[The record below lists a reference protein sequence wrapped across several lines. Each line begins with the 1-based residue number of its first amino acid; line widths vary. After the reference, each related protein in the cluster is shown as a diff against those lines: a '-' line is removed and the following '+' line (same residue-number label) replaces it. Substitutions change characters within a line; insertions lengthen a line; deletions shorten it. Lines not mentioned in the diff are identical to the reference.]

1 MSAATLPLAYVAPQ
15 VGSRVLIP
23 SGLTDAGWLEVIVTE
38 VRPHV
43 GSRLPEIVGRPHG
56 SLIASFRSVEWRAP
70 EAVDVRCG
78 TCYRVV
84 LEGVTVADHAASS
97 AHHASIAGILER
109 AS

>member
-1 MSAATLPLAYVAPQ
+1 MTSRFPLAYVAPK

-23 SGLTDAGWLEVIVTE
+23 SGLVDAGWLEVIVRE

-43 GSRLPEIVGRPHG
+43 GSRLPEVVGAPYG
-56 SLIASFRSVEWRAP
+56 SQIASFRSVEWRAL
-70 EAVDVRCG
+70 ESVDVRCG

-84 LEGVTVADHAASS
+84 PEGMLVSDHAATSEF
-97 AHHASIAGILER
+97 HASIVRVLER

>member
-1 MSAATLPLAYVAPQ
+1 MSDRFPLAYVAPK

-23 SGLTDAGWLEVIVTE
+23 SGLVDAGWLEVIVTE

-43 GSRLPEIVGRPHG
+43 GTRLPEIVGRPRG
-56 SLIASFRSVEWRAP
+56 ALVSSFRSVEWRALGS
-70 EAVDVRCG
+70 VDVRCG

-84 LEGVTVADHAASS
+84 PEGSTVADHAATSEF
-97 AHHASIAGILER
+97 HASIARVLER

>member
-1 MSAATLPLAYVAPQ
+1 MSAAALPLAYVAPQ

-23 SGLTDAGWLEVIVTE
+23 SSLTEPAWMEVVVDA

-43 GSRLPEIVGRPHG
+43 GSRLPEVVGRPAG
-56 SLIASFRSVEWRAP
+56 ALVTSFRSVEWRAL

-78 TCYRVV
+78 TCYAVV
-84 LEGVTVADHAASS
+84 PEGVAIAEHAASS
-97 AHHASIAGILER
+97 AHHASIARVLAR

>member
-1 MSAATLPLAYVAPQ
+1 MSDRFPLAYVAPK
-15 VGSRVLIP
+15 VGTRVLIP
-23 SGLTDAGWLEVIVTE
+23 SGLVESGWMEVIVRA

-43 GSRLPEIVGRPHG
+43 GSRLPEVVGAPYG
-56 SLIASFRSVEWRAP
+56 SQIASFRSVEWRAL

-84 LEGVTVADHAASS
+84 PEGTLVSTHAASS
-97 AHHASIAGILER
+97 EFHASIARVLER